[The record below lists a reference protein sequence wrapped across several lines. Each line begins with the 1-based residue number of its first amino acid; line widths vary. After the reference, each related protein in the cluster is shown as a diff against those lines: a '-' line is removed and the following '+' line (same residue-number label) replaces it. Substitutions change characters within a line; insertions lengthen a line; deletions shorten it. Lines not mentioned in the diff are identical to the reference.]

1 MGLQLSVLLSFS
13 IILLLSTIY
22 GSSSTVH
29 AQLTNSSSVAIPMT
43 PSLNIVQIKQQ
54 QEQEQQ
60 SKSNNSSSSLSSS
73 SSSPFIFASPSPNI
87 RNSLPTMSTAAS
99 SSSFSG
105 NYPSFQLP
113 PIANA
118 GHNQTVT
125 AGSTVILNGSKSKS
139 PNGIILGYS
148 WKQIPIRSIDLGGVN
163 SSVWEFNAP
172 KVATNTLFR
181 FQLNVIDNLGQTSSA
196 FVNVLDKPALNIHTF
211 PQSPSTQV
219 KTPSN
224 IVTTT
229 PNEHAASINILANKG
244 QNSVTIPTITHNKI
258 SRLVSPSPPLI
269 PP

>member
-1 MGLQLSVLLSFS
+1 MGLQLSALLSFS

-29 AQLTNSSSVAIPMT
+29 AQSTNSSSVAIPMT
-43 PSLNIVQIKQQ
+43 SSVNVVQIKQQ
-54 QEQEQQ
+54 EPQN
-60 SKSNNSSSSLSSS
+60 KSNNSSFS
-73 SSSPFIFASPSPNI
+73 SSSPSPFVFASPSPNI
-87 RNSLPTMSTAAS
+87 RNSLPTMSTAS

-148 WKQIPIRSIDLGGVN
+148 WKQMPTRSIDLGGVN

-172 KVATNTLFR
+172 KVATDTLFR

-211 PQSPSTQV
+211 PPSPSTQV
-219 KTPSN
+219 KTPS
-224 IVTTT
+224 I
-229 PNEHAASINILANKG
+229 HAPSINILVNKN

-258 SRLVSPSPPLI
+258 TRLVSPSPPLI